1 MSGNPWLEIPIED
14 YEGHM
19 SAVGQSAAL
28 RELFSRIYAERRPRR
43 LAVLGCT
50 NGTDLQAVDVRVTET
65 VVGVDINPRYLESA
79 RLRLG
84 ALGGR
89 LHLVQGDVL
98 EVDLP
103 PVEFD
108 LVHAALLLE
117 YVDPARLFP
126 RVRRWLADDGVCSVV
141 TQEPNA
147 GLSPVSKTGYASL
160 QLLADRIVLRSA
172 DEVAKIAASSG
183 LHLFDQR
190 TLRLP
195 SGKTLVHS
203 SFEKAEGAAQVSG
216 HVVRRRR

>member
-1 MSGNPWLEIPIED
+1 MNPWLENPIED

-28 RELFSRIYAERRPRR
+28 RELYCRIYTERRPRR

-50 NGTDLQAVDVRVTET
+50 NGADLQTVDVGVTEM

-84 ALGGR
+84 ALGRR

-98 EVDLP
+98 EVDPP
-103 PVEFD
+103 PVQFD

-117 YVDPARLFP
+117 YVDPARLLP

-147 GLSPVSKTGYASL
+147 GVAAVSKTAYASL

-172 DEVAKIAASSG
+172 DEVVKIAEHCG
-183 LHLFDQR
+183 FHLSDQR
-190 TLRLP
+190 AVRLP
-195 SGKTLVHS
+195 GGKTLVHS
-203 SFEKAEGAAQVSG
+203 SFEKAGNAMGPEGVTS
-216 HVVRRRR
+216 VP